1 MASESRYWKRFWQ
14 TRLGRRRLLQTTALG
29 AAGLAVAAAC
39 GDGEDGPGETPAA
52 ATATPSGEPKSG
64 GTFRFPM
71 VGLSSGNPPSLA
83 ANTQL
88 TYLAQYPAAYHY
100 SRLLKFVP
108 DTTAN
113 LDFTQVEG
121 DAAESVP
128 EAVDGVTFNF
138 TLRDNLNFHNI
149 SPVDGRPV
157 TAEDVVLSFERFA
170 EESPN
175 RGNWLRAVEKIEAT
189 GEKTLTITLKQP
201 FAPAFSVLFA
211 NSDGGPWII
220 PKEVVDQE
228 LLETQPIGSG
238 PFIFERW
245 DPGVVIKWRK
255 NPDWYGAPKPYIDEV
270 EASLVNDPEVIIQNM
285 AAGNLEATGWSSALF
300 ERVGEVPGA
309 TVLIGPELVFG
320 AAYFNFAVPPF
331 NDKRVR
337 QALSMAW
344 DRLGVQEALDKAGAA
359 GPLTH
364 VTQFEPF
371 YLDPFGPDFGP
382 NSKYYERDVDE
393 AKRLLGEAGY
403 PNGIDLVGRSS
414 IVYGSVF
421 GDRTEALGLSA
432 RDAGF
437 RMSFDF
443 GEYSG
448 YISTTFFGEIAENEL
463 GIAPLMGAPHDPHNI
478 FFTIFHPTSSRH
490 NWGPRGTDL
499 AELPDNSP
507 AGDQTLLALWD
518 AQAAEL
524 DFEARVEIVKEIQ
537 RNMAESMYLVP
548 WTGYSGV
555 IIHQPWVKNFQW
567 ARDYAPAVEN
577 LPHLW
582 IDRG

>member
-1 MASESRYWKRFWQ
+1 MKQSQYWSRFGRKR
-14 TRLGRRRLLQTTALG
+14 LARRRLLQTTAVG

-39 GDGEDGPGETPAA
+39 GGGGGDEAPSDGVP
-52 ATATPSGEPKSG
+52 PSAGEPKAG

-71 VGLSSGNPPSLA
+71 VGLSSGNPPTLD

-108 DTTAN
+108 DTTTN

-121 DAAESVP
+121 DASDGLP
-128 EAVDGVTFNF
+128 EIVDDVTFIF
-138 TLRDNLNFHNI
+138 TLRGNLDFHDI

-157 TAEDVVLSFERFA
+157 TAQDIVTSFERFA
-170 EESPN
+170 AESSN
-175 RGNWLRAVEKIEAT
+175 RGNWLRAVEGMEAT
-189 GEKTLTITLKQP
+189 DDKTLVITLRRA
-201 FAPAFSVLFA
+201 FAPAFAVLFA
-211 NSDGGPWII
+211 NSDGGPWIV
-220 PKEVVDQE
+220 PQEVVDQE

-238 PFIFERW
+238 PFIFESW
-245 DPGVVIKWRK
+245 EPDVVIRWRK
-255 NPDWYGAPKPYIDEV
+255 NPNWYDAPKPYIDAV

-285 AAGNLEATGWSSALF
+285 VAGNLEATGWSSALF
-300 ERVGEVPGA
+300 ERVGDVPNA
-309 TVLIGPELVFG
+309 TVLTGPERVFG

-344 DRLGVQEALDKAGAA
+344 DRPGVQQALDKAGAA

-364 VTQFEPF
+364 ITQFGPF
-371 YLDPFGPDFGP
+371 YLDPFGSDFGP
-382 NSKYYERDVDE
+382 NAKYYERDVEE
-393 AKRLLGEAGY
+393 AKRLLTEAGY

-414 IVYGSVF
+414 SVYGSVF
-421 GDRTEALGLSA
+421 GDRTEAFGSSA
-432 RDAGF
+432 EEAGF
-437 RMSFDF
+437 RISFDF
-443 GEYSG
+443 GEYGG
-448 YISTTFFGEIAENEL
+448 YISTTFFGDIPENEL
-463 GIAPLMGAPHDPHNI
+463 GIAPLMGSPHDPHNI
-478 FFTIFHPTSSRH
+478 FFTIFHPTSARH
-490 NWGPRGTDL
+490 NWGPRGTDP

-507 AGDQTLLALWD
+507 AGDQTLLNLWD

-537 RNMAESMYLVP
+537 RNMAESMYLIP

-555 IIHQPWVKNFQW
+555 MIHQPWVKNFQW

-582 IDRG
+582 IDREA